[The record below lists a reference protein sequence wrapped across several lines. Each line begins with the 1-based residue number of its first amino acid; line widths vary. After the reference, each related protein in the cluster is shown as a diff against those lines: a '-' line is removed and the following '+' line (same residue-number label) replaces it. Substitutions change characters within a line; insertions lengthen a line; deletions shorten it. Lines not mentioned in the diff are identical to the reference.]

1 MIQHI
6 PAPAPLR
13 RSTLTVLDLPMG
25 DPRVR
30 PLLHELAREY
40 DTRYG
45 DLFGRGAAA
54 EELNRYPAVEFA
66 GPDGALLII
75 QENGASVAG
84 GAFRRYGPETA
95 EFKRIWTH
103 SAHRRRGLARLVLAE
118 LEALA
123 ARRGYRQVFLTTGP
137 RQPEA
142 KHLYLNTGYTAQFDL
157 SADPESIGPL
167 AFTKDLPPANTHA
180 GSLTAHPGAPEGR

>member
-1 MIQHI
+1 VT
-6 PAPAPLR
+6 AESGLR
-13 RSTLTVLDLPMG
+13 PSTLQGRPLDPARLQVLSLPMD

-30 PLLHELAREY
+30 PLLDELAVEY

-54 EELNRYPAVEFA
+54 EELNRYPAAEFE
-66 GPDGALLII
+66 GPHGALLVI
-75 QENGASVAG
+75 QEDGESIAG
-84 GAFRRYGPETA
+84 GAFRRYDPATA
-95 EFKRIWTH
+95 ELKRIWTH

-123 ARRGYRQVFLTTGP
+123 AARGYTKVYLTTGP

-142 KHLYLNTGYTAQFDL
+142 KHLYLNTGYQAQFDL
-157 SADPESIGPL
+157 TADPEAIGPL
-167 AFTKDLPPANTHA
+167 AFTKNLP
-180 GSLTAHPGAPEGR
+180 GGR